1 MTVCRLLSYQDSFS
15 QGLDMYFHKYFLK
28 EKNELVTCIF
38 NSLLKDLIVTIF
50 FVFIL
55 STLLPD
61 RNPIPSLNISL
72 GHP

>member
-50 FVFIL
+50 FCIYIVYLIA
-55 STLLPD
+55 
-61 RNPIPSLNISL
+61 
-72 GHP
+72 

>member
-1 MTVCRLLSYQDSFS
+1 MTVCRLLSYQDSLS

-28 EKNELVTCIF
+28 EKNELVTCIL

-50 FVFIL
+50 LYIL
-55 STLLPD
+55 SNLLPD

>member
-28 EKNELVTCIF
+28 EKNELVTCIL

-50 FVFIL
+50 LYLYCLTYCLIE
-55 STLLPD
+55 
-61 RNPIPSLNISL
+61 IQYIA
-72 GHP
+72 

>member
-28 EKNELVTCIF
+28 EKNELVTCIL

-50 FVFIL
+50 LYNLYCLTYCLIEIQYL
-55 STLLPD
+55 A
-61 RNPIPSLNISL
+61 
-72 GHP
+72 

>member
-15 QGLDMYFHKYFLK
+15 QGLDVYFHKYFLK

-50 FVFIL
+50 FCIYIVYLIA
-55 STLLPD
+55 
-61 RNPIPSLNISL
+61 
-72 GHP
+72 

>member
-28 EKNELVTCIF
+28 EKNELVTCIL

-50 FVFIL
+50 LYLYCQTYCLIEIQYL
-55 STLLPD
+55 A
-61 RNPIPSLNISL
+61 
-72 GHP
+72 